1 MSKASDEASSHVLT
15 DLDVYCW
22 GPFGGRHAAHMDLAG
37 TAIIGPTGS
46 GKTTLIDALMTLLV
60 ANPRYNLASTGGH
73 ESDRDLVSYVR
84 GVSGAGNDSNDNA
97 HVGRPGAVV
106 SAIAARLSDGQ
117 STVRIGAVFW
127 FEGTSSALAD
137 LKRRWLFCLGDTPDL
152 DTWLEAQR
160 DGGARGLKELER
172 QLPGVKVYEAKQA
185 YLSRLRSHFDVGES
199 AFSLLNRAA
208 GLKQL
213 NSIDEVFR
221 ELVLDDRTGFDGAR
235 SVTEEF
241 DVLMGIRGELETARR
256 QRDTLLPVER
266 SWADYQAVSAEHQ
279 AQQELQQLLP
289 TWYAGRRLEM
299 WNRRAQALQLR
310 HHALAEQHQQAEEA
324 ATAARQEELL
334 LQTAYLQ
341 CGGAALEGL
350 RERIQNQQGLTS
362 QRRAQAALYQKL
374 GNGLQLAPLLDRPSW
389 EANRQ
394 ALEQRH
400 DEYNGVLEGERT
412 VAWDAGSR
420 WQALHAEQ
428 QHLNTEL
435 AHARSRTSSNV
446 PVAQQMFR
454 GQLAAHLGVDES
466 ELPFVAEQVQLRS
479 EYSAWRGAIERALGS
494 ERLRLLVAPDLFG
507 QALAWVNGRNNKLH
521 VRLLDAAQP
530 GAGTTFFDD
539 GFARRLEFKPGPHR
553 EALKALVG
561 ARDRHCVDDAA
572 ALRRT
577 AHAMTIEGSF
587 SNGAGRFDKQ
597 DQKALD
603 QDWMTG
609 FNNRDR
615 VRHLEQALSVA
626 DLAASEAETEKQRA
640 EQQVNATSKSLGLL
654 ERLRDMTFEEIDLPS
669 AEQALQRLE
678 SQLEDMLSPDSEAT
692 RARTLLEAAQTATR
706 QALDHNASV
715 RADMDVVSRDSADTQ
730 RLIQITQAELLTPLD
745 SVQLAR
751 ATSGFPDPLTDDPQ
765 MLAEQERS
773 AGLRLA
779 VDVKRSSDR
788 LRGVSQTL
796 LRELAAAKASDTGSL
811 SEAGVSIDDVPVYCA
826 RLKVLNE
833 EALPEKLARFLDY
846 LNQSTDQGVTQLL
859 SQIDIEVQ
867 QIEERIAELNT
878 TLRRVDFQQD
888 RYLQLDPQR
897 VEHESLRS
905 LQKARQQLR
914 SAQLKDDQGESH
926 YHALWQ
932 VVALLRDA
940 AERRKTQGALA
951 LLDPRYRL
959 RFAVLVVERGTDR
972 VIEKRT
978 SSQGGSGG
986 EKEIIASYVLT
997 ASLSYALCPQ
1007 GRDRPLFGTIVLDEA
1022 FSKSSHAVAG
1032 RIVRA
1037 LHEFGLHALFVTPN
1051 KELRLLR
1058 EHTRSAIVVHRRGAQ
1073 ATLTSLS
1080 WAALDEHAKNR
1091 QLRREQRHEVA

>member
-1 MSKASDEASSHVLT
+1 MSNAPDETTSHVLT

-160 DGGARGLKELER
+160 DGGAGGLQELER
-172 QLPGVKVYEAKQA
+172 QLPGVKVYKAKQA
-185 YLSRLRSHFDVGES
+185 YLSRLRSHFDVGEN

-221 ELVLDDRTGFDGAR
+221 ELVLDDRSGFDGAR

-266 SWADYQAVSAEHQ
+266 SWTDYQAVSAEHQ

-289 TWYAGRRLEM
+289 TWYAGRRLEI
-299 WNRRAQALQLR
+299 WNRSAQALQLR
-310 HHALAEQHQQAEEA
+310 QHALAQQYQQAEEV
-324 ATAARQEELL
+324 ATAARREELL

-341 CGGAALEGL
+341 SGGAALEGL
-350 RERIQNQQGLTS
+350 RERIQSQQGLTS
-362 QRRAQAALYQKL
+362 QRRAQAQLYQKL
-374 GNGLQLAPLLDRPSW
+374 ANGLQLDALLDRPSW
-389 EANRQ
+389 QANRE
-394 ALEQRH
+394 ALERRH

-420 WQALHAEQ
+420 WQARHAEQ
-428 QHLNTEL
+428 QHLATEL

-454 GQLAAHLGVDES
+454 GQLAAYLGVDES
-466 ELPFVAEQVQLRS
+466 DLPFVAEQVQVHS

-521 VRLLDAAQP
+521 VRLLDAARP

-539 GFARRLEFKPGPHR
+539 GFARRLEFKPGPYR

-561 ARDRHCVDDAA
+561 ARDRHCVDDVA

-609 FNNRDR
+609 FDNRDR
-615 VRHLEQALSVA
+615 VRHLEQA
-626 DLAASEAETEKQRA
+626 ASEADVATRVAQGDKQRA
-640 EQQVNATSKSLGLL
+640 EQQVDATSRSLGLL

-678 SQLEDMLSPDSEAT
+678 SQLKGMLSPDSEAT
-692 RARTLLEAAQTATR
+692 RARALLEAAQTTTR
-706 QALDHNASV
+706 QALDHSASV
-715 RADMDVVSRDSADTQ
+715 RADMDVASRDSADTQ
-730 RLIQITQAELLTPLD
+730 RQIQITQAQLHTPLD
-745 SVQLAR
+745 SVQHAR
-751 ATSGFPDPLTDDPQ
+751 ATSGFPDPLTDDHQ
-765 MLAEQERS
+765 VLAEQERS
-773 AGLRLA
+773 AGRRLA
-779 VDVKRSSDR
+779 GDVKRSSDR

-796 LRELAAAKASDTGSL
+796 LRELAAAKAADTGSL

-926 YHALWQ
+926 YHALSQ

-959 RFAVLVVERGTDR
+959 RFAVLVVERGSDR

-1080 WAALDEHAKNR
+1080 WEALDEHAKNR
-1091 QLRREQRHEVA
+1091 QLRREQRNEVA